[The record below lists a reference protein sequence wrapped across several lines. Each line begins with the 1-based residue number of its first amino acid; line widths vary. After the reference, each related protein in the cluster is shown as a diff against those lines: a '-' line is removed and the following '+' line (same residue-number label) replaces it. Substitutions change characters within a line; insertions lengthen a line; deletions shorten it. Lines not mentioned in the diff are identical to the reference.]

1 MQYGQFCP
9 VAKAME
15 ILGERW
21 TILIV
26 RELLMGAT
34 RFSELQRGLCQISPS
49 ILSKRLDE
57 LGRAGVLLRKRIP
70 GQRGY
75 EYFLSEMGKELMPV
89 VIAIGSWGMGWA
101 RGEIAESELDV
112 ELLMLYLQ
120 RSVDPDKLV
129 GDENIVRFRFT
140 DRKTLADWWLVVKN
154 GEVDLCNR
162 DPGKEV
168 DVYFTTDLRTM
179 IELWMGDVPYR
190 TALTDGRLTLVGPR
204 ALIRNVHH
212 WLAPARFA
220 DVPSAGSITI

>member
-1 MQYGQFCP
+1 MRP
-9 VAKAME
+9 VLSRSE
-15 ILGERW
+15 SIDPRERW

-34 RFSELQRGLCQISPS
+34 RFSQLQRGLCQISPS
-49 ILSKRLDE
+49 MLTQAVDE

-75 EYFLSEMGKELMPV
+75 EYHLGDGPGTHAGGFGHWQLGHGLGTWRDGRV
-89 VIAIGSWGMGWA
+89 RA
-101 RGEIAESELDV
+101 RRR
-112 ELLMLYLQ
+112 LLMLYLQ

-129 GDENIVRFRFT
+129 GDESIVRFRFT
-140 DRKTLADWWLVVKN
+140 DRKTLADWWLVVKD
-154 GEVDLCNR
+154 GEVELCNR

-190 TALTDGRLTLVGPR
+190 TALADGRLTLVGPR
-204 ALIRNVHH
+204 ALTRNVYH
-212 WLAPARFA
+212 WLALARFA
-220 DVPSAGSITI
+220 DVPSAGSITV

>member
-70 GQRGY
+70 GQR
-75 EYFLSEMGKELMPV
+75 LS
-89 VIAIGSWGMGWA
+89 
-101 RGEIAESELDV
+101 
-112 ELLMLYLQ
+112 
-120 RSVDPDKLV
+120 
-129 GDENIVRFRFT
+129 
-140 DRKTLADWWLVVKN
+140 
-154 GEVDLCNR
+154 
-162 DPGKEV
+162 
-168 DVYFTTDLRTM
+168 
-179 IELWMGDVPYR
+179 
-190 TALTDGRLTLVGPR
+190 
-204 ALIRNVHH
+204 LIH
-212 WLAPARFA
+212 
-220 DVPSAGSITI
+220 I